1 MTHTF
6 WVFSQFIGEEILF
19 KLAKLMHR
27 KSRIDMSKKGN
38 IYRNGFGQFRL
49 STGDI
54 YIARSEY
61 IRRNNLFS
69 VIADC
74 FKSHNN
80 L

>member
-27 KSRIDMSKKGN
+27 KSRIDMSKKEIFIEMDLASLGCPPA
-38 IYRNGFGQFRL
+38 IFILPEASIFKGTTCF
-49 STGDI
+49 
-54 YIARSEY
+54 
-61 IRRNNLFS
+61 LFQ
-69 VIADC
+69 
-74 FKSHNN
+74 SHNN